1 MATADLTGAREIEI
15 TVTGRRSGREI
26 SNPVWFAQ
34 DENTLYLLPVY
45 GSDTQWFKNLRKN
58 PTIRIA
64 GNGAEL
70 TAQATPISDTARVQ
84 DVEQRFRARYG
95 DANVERYYP
104 KRDVAIEVPLA

>member
-1 MATADLTGAREIEI
+1 VTRADLTNAREIDI

-26 SNPVWFAQ
+26 SHPVWFAQ
-34 DENTLYLLPVY
+34 DEDMLYLLPVY

-64 GNGAEL
+64 ADGTEL
-70 TAQATPISDTARVQ
+70 TAQASPIADSARVE
-84 DVEQRFRARYG
+84 DVEQRFRAKYG

-104 KRDVAIEVPLA
+104 KRDVAIEVPLV